1 MSFMVFLC
9 LACLTLALAAPASQS
24 SLANTT
30 SSPNQYDKEDSAVAA
45 AGGGGEGGHRRLQ
58 FEDFVINSMR
68 EDQSSTSSAKRNSR
82 HQRGGGGGTRTRQHV
97 MQTVVDQI
105 VVEADRY
112 HMWWTGPLEN
122 PLVPFTPASWS
133 QPHHPSQSAIFTT
146 TLFLP
151 THHDDDYHYPTPP
164 RQEEEVVEDEVDQLV
179 KYLLLFLGSARK
191 VFQGDIVIAID
202 ETSLTYP
209 RIHSLLVYYNVTVYA
224 LPKGLCAHS
233 TTTTTTTTT
242 STKKKKMMYCG
253 SSEERVPGR
262 VFQHYF
268 FEKWATWYYPQ
279 TTLLITELANVI
291 FQNDPFLFDPP
302 PQTIPS
308 IMSMTGRGSSGSSGS
323 GQGSV
328 QGSGSEGSNYDLA
341 VFQEFTP
348 TMKIQKSIFHKQI
361 LIECYGEE
369 TWRSYAKKTI
379 ITSQAILGS
388 RNGIII
394 WTHFMTR
401 QLQDAPGR
409 QLVETRCSSSG
420 IDHAFIHWLVY
431 GQRLK
436 PFLRVKVVIQGEG
449 AVNAIGGLQ
458 PSSSKIKSN
467 IAGSLDEFWGIWK
480 TTELPHQGSGQGSGS
495 GGSGKVMNWDG
506 TISPVVLQL
515 DHFQEE
521 LWSRAKK
528 IINNELQSRYHPI
541 IAGGEGG
548 GGGGGG
554 KKGVIRK
561 DRLMWQ
567 ALEATQCLLDCQDS
581 PNFL

>member
-328 QGSGSEGSNYDLA
+328 QGSGSE
-341 VFQEFTP
+341 
-348 TMKIQKSIFHKQI
+348 
-361 LIECYGEE
+361 ECYGEE

-401 QLQDAPGR
+401 QLQDAP
-409 QLVETRCSSSG
+409 
-420 IDHAFIHWLVY
+420 VY

-548 GGGGGG
+548 GGG